1 MKFLID
7 NALSYIIAER
17 LSLAGYDAKH
27 VREYGLERADD
38 LEIFERAAA
47 EDRIIVS
54 ADTDFGTLLALWK
67 QQKPSFIL
75 FRRGSERKPEQQLAI
90 LLSNLKAIEPALED
104 GCIVVFEHT
113 RIRVRKL
120 PILE

>member
-17 LSLAGYDAKH
+17 LNLAGYDAKH

>member
-17 LSLAGYDAKH
+17 LCLAGYDAKH

>member
-67 QQKPSFIL
+67 QQNPSFIL

>member
-75 FRRGSERKPEQQLAI
+75 FRRGSEWKPEQQLAI